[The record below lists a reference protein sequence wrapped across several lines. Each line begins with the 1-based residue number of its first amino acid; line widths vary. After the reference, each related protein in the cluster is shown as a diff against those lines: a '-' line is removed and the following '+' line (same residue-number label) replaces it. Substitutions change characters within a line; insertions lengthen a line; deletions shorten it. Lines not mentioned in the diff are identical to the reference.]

1 MKSWY
6 EGGIQCAEPRWAVQ
20 GPGSLD
26 GAPALPVLCAVA
38 GKGGEVRRGGAGG
51 TPSAHLQSECRNIHL
66 RRRCELEL
74 GGKTKSF
81 LSLARCPGQQGGHPG
96 RGLHG
101 ALISCKGIDLK
112 ENIVALG

>member
-20 GPGSLD
+20 GPGSLG

-81 LSLARCPGQQGGHPG
+81 LSLARCPGSREGTQGGASTGH
-96 RGLHG
+96 LSVAK
-101 ALISCKGIDLK
+101 ALT
-112 ENIVALG
+112 